1 MDAQVIQTIIVA
13 LLSGG
18 LVSFIEFLI
27 RRNDEKK
34 DKNSEILGAIRELD
48 TKIVILDK
56 KIDSVDQKGDERN
69 AIQSRVRILRFRDE
83 MLEGKNHS
91 HEAFQQVMSDIDEY
105 EYYCSIENPDFKN
118 NQTAA
123 TVEYIKKNY
132 AERLE
137 KHDFL

>member
-1 MDAQVIQTIIVA
+1 MDAQVIQTILVA
-13 LLSGG
+13 LISGG
-18 LVSFIEFLI
+18 LVSFVEFLI

-91 HEAFQQVMSDIDEY
+91 HESFQQVMNDIDEY
-105 EYYCSIENPDFKN
+105 EDYCIGNPEFKN

-137 KHDFL
+137 RHDFL